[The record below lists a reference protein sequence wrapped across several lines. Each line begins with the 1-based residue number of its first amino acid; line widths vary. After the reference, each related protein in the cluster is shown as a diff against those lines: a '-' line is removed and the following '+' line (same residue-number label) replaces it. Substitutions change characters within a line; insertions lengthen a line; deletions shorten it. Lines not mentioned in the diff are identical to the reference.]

1 MTIQTF
7 KQVFFRIYDRKIASG
22 EITFSRSGISK
33 NDFTR
38 LCTEDGFIPP
48 KEALM
53 KMCEGMLLSEDERRE
68 LLEAAAACGENL

>member
-1 MTIQTF
+1 MTMTTF